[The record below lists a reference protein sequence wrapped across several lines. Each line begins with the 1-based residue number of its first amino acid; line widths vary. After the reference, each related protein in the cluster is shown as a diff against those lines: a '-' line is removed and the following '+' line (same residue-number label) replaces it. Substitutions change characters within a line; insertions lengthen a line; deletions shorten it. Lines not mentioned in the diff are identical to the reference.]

1 MFGINTKNIGNK
13 GESLAEQY
21 LLDKGYKILDR
32 NVYMRKAELDIIAK
46 DGDTLVFVEVKTRNN
61 FSFGNPLESMTK
73 DKIDNIIYAAKMYI
87 ASKNLYG
94 INARFDFIAVSG
106 TEIEHIKDAFWIN

>member
-1 MFGINTKNIGNK
+1 MFGINKKNIGNK

-21 LLDKGYKILDR
+21 LLGLGYQILDR
-32 NVYMRKAELDIIAK
+32 NVYMRKAEIDIIAK

-61 FSFGNPLESMTK
+61 FSFGNPLESMTNE
-73 DKIDNIIYAAKMYI
+73 KISNIIYATKMYI
-87 ASKNLYG
+87 ASKGLYG
-94 INARFDFIAVSG
+94 INVRFDFVAVSG